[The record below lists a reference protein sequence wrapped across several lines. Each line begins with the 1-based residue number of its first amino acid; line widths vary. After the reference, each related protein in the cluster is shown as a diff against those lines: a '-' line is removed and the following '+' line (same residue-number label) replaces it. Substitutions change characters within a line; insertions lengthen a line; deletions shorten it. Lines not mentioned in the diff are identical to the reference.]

1 MIIMKEGNGF
11 KEKWMVLGGHRVKVL
26 VPPHKSLEERIK
38 GLEKFGWKVRK
49 IARER
54 VLKRAR

>member
-1 MIIMKEGNGF
+1 MKEGNGF

-26 VPPHKSLEERIK
+26 VPPDKSLEERIK
-38 GLEKFGWKVRK
+38 GLEKLGWEMRK

-54 VLKRAR
+54 ILKKAR